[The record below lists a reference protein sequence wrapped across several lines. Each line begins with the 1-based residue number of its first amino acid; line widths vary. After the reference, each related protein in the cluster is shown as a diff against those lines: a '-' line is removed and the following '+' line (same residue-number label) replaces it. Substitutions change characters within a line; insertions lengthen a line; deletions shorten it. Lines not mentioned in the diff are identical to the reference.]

1 MIPQTNWLDRKFNFN
16 FPVGFFPMIVERLL
30 GTPSRVEEMTRGIL
44 PAILTRRERESW
56 SIQEHAGH
64 LIDLEE
70 LHNGRIDD
78 FLERA
83 TVLRAWDAGNKRTYE
98 ANHNAQSILEIQKAF
113 RYGRFTFVERLID
126 ADEHLLSRSA
136 LHPRLNV
143 AMRLIDMAY
152 FVAEHDD
159 HHLARMRSLMH

>member
-1 MIPQTNWLDRKFNFN
+1 MIPQTNWVDRKFNFN
-16 FPVGFFPMIVERLL
+16 FPVAFFPMIVERLV
-30 GTPSRVEEMTRGIL
+30 GTPLRIEEMTTGIS

-70 LHNGRIDD
+70 LHNGRIDN

-83 TVLRAWDAGNKRTYE
+83 TLLMAWDAGNKKTYE
-98 ANHNAQSILEIQKAF
+98 ANHNARSIGEIQEAF
-113 RYGRFTFVERLID
+113 RKGRIAFVERMID

-136 LHPRLNV
+136 MHPRLNV
-143 AMRLIDMAY
+143 PMRLVDMAY

-159 HHLARMRSLMH
+159 HHLARMRALMH